1 LRIIIFLLLFFVNF
15 SSFCIDSLFLEKIY
29 SHKANFAYSRAEK
42 ELLLLQNKNDE
53 VLLLEGT
60 IFYLKGESRKALTSF
75 KKIKNKDWRMY
86 LYLGLVYE
94 DLGKKD
100 KALSFY
106 LKTLSLRRISIAS
119 YRIAKIFFYNQNY
132 KKAKEYFKKTIDIDS
147 SIRLAYYYLGK
158 CLLYLGDYKNAY
170 YFLSK
175 AVNFYPHCKKIIQDL
190 KYVKNLLG
198 EKFFVQRRKE
208 EEERRKK
215 KKIPFPEK
223 IKGYFPWVRIKI
235 LEKKEIVFKCG
246 DKFSIIT
253 PSRIIEGKKNRFYR
267 LRLEKT
273 GCFLYEEKLQKK
285 VELPLKIKSKAP
297 FYILDVVY
305 GKRKFWHKST
315 DTIFRGELMVFLS
328 GNQLLLVN
336 QLSLEEYLYGVVPA
350 EIPSFAP
357 PEALKAQAV
366 VARTIVL
373 RKLEKTKDKLF
384 DFDKDIFQVYRGLNA
399 ETSSCRKAVD
409 KTRGEVILY
418 EGKPVEAFY
427 HSNCGGCLR
436 SDVFGRRDYLYSEY
450 EDVLPKK
457 KLSFSYRDKEIW
469 FKTFPEDAFSSAG
482 KNFRWQRIYDE
493 EDFKLAFGKSIK
505 ELEKINILSEGEC
518 GYKEKIKIEFKNKKD
533 TVEGELNI
541 RNYFDHLKSSAF
553 LIELKYKNN
562 HPHLLILWGAGFG
575 HGAGLSQEGAI
586 RMAEL
591 GYSYKEILN
600 HYYKNIKIEKLY

>member
-1 LRIIIFLLLFFVNF
+1 LRTVIFLLLFFVNF
-15 SSFCIDSLFLEKIY
+15 SSFCTVLEKVY
-29 SHKANFAYSRAEK
+29 FYKANFVYSRAEK
-42 ELLLLQNKNDE
+42 KFHLLPNEDDE
-53 VLLLEGT
+53 VLLLKGT
-60 IFYLKGESRKALTSF
+60 IFYLKGESRKALTF
-75 KKIKNKDWRMY
+75 FEKIKNKDWKIY
-86 LYLGLVYE
+86 LYLGLAYE
-94 DLGKKD
+94 DLGKED
-100 KALSFY
+100 RALSFY
-106 LKTLSLRRISIAS
+106 LKTLSLERVSIAS

-132 KKAKEYFKKTIDIDS
+132 KKAKEYFEKTIDIDS

-158 CLLYLGDYKNAY
+158 CLLHLGDYKNAY

-198 EKFFVQRRKE
+198 EKFFVQKRKE
-208 EEERRKK
+208 EEERRREKK
-215 KKIPFPEK
+215 MPFPKK
-223 IKGYFPWVRIKI
+223 IKGPFPQVRIKI
-235 LEKKEIVFKCG
+235 LEKKEVIFKCG
-246 DKFSIIT
+246 DKFLIIT
-253 PSRIIEGKKNRFYR
+253 PSQIIGGKKNRFYR

-273 GCFLYEEKLQKK
+273 GCFLYGEEIQRK

-305 GKRKFWHKST
+305 GKKKFWHKSI
-315 DTIFRGELMVFLS
+315 DTIFRGELVVFLS
-328 GNQLLLVN
+328 GNRLLLVN

-350 EIPSFAP
+350 EIPSLAP
-357 PEALKAQAV
+357 SEALKAQAV

-373 RKLEKTKDKLF
+373 RRLEKTKDKLF
-384 DFDKDIFQVYRGLNA
+384 DFDKEIFQVYRGLNA
-399 ETSSCRKAVD
+399 ETSSCRNAVD

-418 EGKPVEAFY
+418 RGKPVEAFY

-450 EDVLPKK
+450 KDALPKK

-469 FKTFPEDAFSSAG
+469 FKTFPEDVFSSG
-482 KNFRWQRIYDE
+482 SKNFRWQRIYDE

-518 GYKEKIKIEFKNKKD
+518 GYKEKIKIEFKSEKD

-553 LIELKYKNN
+553 LIELKYKNS

-575 HGAGLSQEGAI
+575 HGAGLSQEGAM
-586 RMAEL
+586 RMADL
-591 GYSYKEILN
+591 GYPYKEILN
-600 HYYKNIKIEKLY
+600 HYYKNIKIEKIY